1 MGLSFI
7 NSRAKRRDQVIA
19 IDLGVRTTKAVHVQ
33 RKGDKFNLVNFA
45 LVDSPVF
52 EKNSSPDVLA
62 DHLKNVARA
71 LGGRT
76 KMITLALGEN
86 ETLFRR
92 VDAPLMPVADLR
104 RMLKFNSKSYM
115 QQELPDYVFD
125 CQYSTAISQPSAT
138 GDGAKGAGSAQ
149 KQKVMVGGAR
159 KQTLDDVQAAFK
171 VAGLIPDQI
180 VPGVIGPVNAFEMAE
195 PESFSKEVVAL
206 VELGFKNTTITILDS
221 GEIMLNRVVAIGGDR
236 LTSGLAESL
245 NISYQEA
252 ENIKVG
258 MPGEVAQSLEPLIH
272 PLGREL
278 RASIDYFENH
288 HDKAVSKVFLSGGS
302 ACGELIV
309 QALQT
314 ELMVQCLV
322 WAPTKFLQLT
332 LPAEKM
338 SEIEQIAPKL
348 TVAIGAA
355 TASF

>member
-7 NSRAKRRDQVIA
+7 ISRAKRRDQVIA
-19 IDLGVRTTKAVHVQ
+19 IDLGLRTTKAVHVQ

-52 EKNSSPDVLA
+52 EKNSSLDVLA

-76 KMITLALGEN
+76 KVITLALGEN

-278 RASIDYFENH
+278 RASIDYIENH

-322 WAPTKFLQLT
+322 
-332 LPAEKM
+332 
-338 SEIEQIAPKL
+338 
-348 TVAIGAA
+348 
-355 TASF
+355 